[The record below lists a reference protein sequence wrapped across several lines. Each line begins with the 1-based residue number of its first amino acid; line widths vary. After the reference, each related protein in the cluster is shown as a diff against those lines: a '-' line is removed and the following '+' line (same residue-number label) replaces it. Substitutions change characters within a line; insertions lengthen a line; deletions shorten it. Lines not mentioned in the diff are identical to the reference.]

1 MRRKTKISRKISTV
15 SKKKGSV
22 WCWHSRS
29 VLTLNQT
36 WQQEQDQD
44 YSCRQCKDERTL
56 LKYRYLATV
65 KMDNSIPLHH
75 HHHHH
80 YRHHHHHQQQQQ
92 QHYHHHYYWAQATTT
107 GTSARKAK
115 QDSVKIGQTTTLHV
129 HHAFLYI
136 SLPSL
141 HDYDVK
147 MPNFTSCGGHEHKT
161 TTLFFFSWTSLP
173 AFRI

>member
-36 WQQEQDQD
+36 WQQERDQD

-65 KMDNSIPLHH
+65 KMDNSIRLLSPPPPPLPSSSSSSAAAAAALSPSLLLLSSSNDNGDVSEKGKT
-75 HHHHH
+75 
-80 YRHHHHHQQQQQ
+80 RLGLD
-92 QHYHHHYYWAQATTT
+92 WPNNN
-107 GTSARKAK
+107 SARA
-115 QDSVKIGQTTTLHV
+115 SRFFV
-129 HHAFLYI
+129 H
-136 SLPSL
+136 
-141 HDYDVK
+141 
-147 MPNFTSCGGHEHKT
+147 
-161 TTLFFFSWTSLP
+161 FFAVTARLRREN
-173 AFRI
+173 A

>member
-1 MRRKTKISRKISTV
+1 MWRKTKISRKISTV

-65 KMDNSIPLHH
+65 KMDNSIRLLSPPPPPLPSSSSSSAAAAALSPSLLLSSTNDNGDVSENGKT
-75 HHHHH
+75 
-80 YRHHHHHQQQQQ
+80 RLGLD
-92 QHYHHHYYWAQATTT
+92 WPNNN
-107 GTSARKAK
+107 SARA
-115 QDSVKIGQTTTLHV
+115 LRFFV
-129 HHAFLYI
+129 HSFAVTARLRRE
-136 SLPSL
+136 
-141 HDYDVK
+141 
-147 MPNFTSCGGHEHKT
+147 N
-161 TTLFFFSWTSLP
+161 
-173 AFRI
+173 A